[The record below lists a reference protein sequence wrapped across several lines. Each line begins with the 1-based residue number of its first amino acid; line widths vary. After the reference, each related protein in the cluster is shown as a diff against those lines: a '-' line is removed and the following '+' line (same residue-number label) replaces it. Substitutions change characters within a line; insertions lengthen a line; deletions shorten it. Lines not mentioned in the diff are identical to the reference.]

1 MSNIDKRG
9 SSFSVSRNTLQ
20 IIAIIT
26 MLIDHFNTAL
36 NPFVILYS
44 HYGVD
49 IEVASGI
56 SDFLEGI
63 GRAAFPIFAFLLVDG
78 CRRTRSLPRYVFR
91 LGIFAVLS
99 EFCYDFAF
107 DHDYPSIFPLKNLP
121 NVIHEFRPV
130 SPSSVMISLFCGALF
145 ILAIQKITSKEQHR
159 YWSVIKLSVIFI
171 VLYLASAMLSAEYYQ
186 IALPMITLLY
196 FCAKR
201 RNQIIILAGS
211 LGLFYWL
218 MPICQNL
225 SWGNTLR
232 SALHSSP
239 IGFEGI
245 VYVLVLLATF
255 WLIQHYDCN
264 AKSSPR
270 KSRAI
275 YWVYPAHLVLFGIL
289 ADFLY
294 TYIYPMP
301 Q

>member
-1 MSNIDKRG
+1 MSNIDKKNF
-9 SSFSVSRNTLQ
+9 SFSVSRNALQ
-20 IIAIIT
+20 LVAIVT
-26 MLIDHFNTAL
+26 MLIDHFNTAI
-36 NPFVILYS
+36 NPFAILYY
-44 HYGVD
+44 HYG
-49 IEVASGI
+49 INMKVAYNI
-56 SDFLEGI
+56 SHLLEGI

-78 CRRTRSLPRYVFR
+78 CKRTRSLPRYVFR
-91 LGIFAVLS
+91 LGLFAVLS

-107 DHDYPSIFPLKNLP
+107 YESYPSIFPLENLP
-121 NVIHEFRPV
+121 NVIREFYPV
-130 SPSSVMISLFCGALF
+130 SPNSVMISLFCGALF
-145 ILAIQKITSKEQHR
+145 ILAIQQITGKEQHR
-159 YWSVIKLSVIFI
+159 YWYVIKLSVIFI

-201 RNQIIILAGS
+201 RNQIIVLAGF
-211 LGLFYWL
+211 LGLFYWVI
-218 MPICQNL
+218 PICQNL
-225 SWGNTLR
+225 SWGNTLL